1 MILRLVCSALFATLQ
16 KFPATPTIL
25 RPKSAFAKICTST
38 SKDMQIFCDKVTLRL
53 KRRLSVTL
61 RPLYTKRNE
70 LSEEIIV
77 AYQDVFDSWK
87 SNPEEFWMEAA
98 KSIDWVRPPTKALFD
113 DNAPLYEWFS
123 DAQVNTCWNAV
134 DRHVENG
141 RAEQT
146 AIIYDSPITHTKR
159 EISYVELR
167 NRVAMLAGALR
178 AKGVEKGDRVI
189 IYMPMIPEALEAML
203 ACARLGAVH
212 SVVFGGFASNELA
225 VRIDDAKPKAI
236 IAASCGMEPGRVVH
250 YKPLLDGA
258 IDLAEH
264 KPDFCV
270 IFQREQ
276 EVAQLIEGR
285 DFNWHGF
292 QYGVEPAECVPVAGN
307 DPAYILYTSG
317 TTGAPKGVVRPTA
330 GHLVAL
336 NWTMKN
342 IYNVD
347 PGDVFWAA
355 SDVGWVVGHSYIC
368 YAPLIHGN
376 TTIVF
381 EGKPVGTPDAGTFWR
396 VISEH
401 KVKSFFTAPTAIRAV
416 KREDPQGELINN
428 YDMSHLG
435 ALYLAGERADP
446 DTIVWA
452 QDALKVPVIDHWW
465 QTETGWPIA
474 GNPLG
479 IEELPI
485 KLGSPAKPMPGYD
498 VQILDEGGH
507 PMKAGELGAIAV
519 KLPLPPG
526 TLPTLWNAEERF
538 KSAYLEHFPG
548 YYETG
553 DAGMI
558 DEDGYLYIMARTD
571 DVINVAGHRLSTGGM
586 EEVLA
591 SHPDVAE
598 CAVIGVTDQLKGQMP
613 VGFLCLNAG
622 CDRDHG
628 EVVQDVVK
636 LVRDKIGPVAA
647 FKQAVVVDRLPKTRS
662 GKILRGTMVSIADS
676 KDYKA
681 PATIDDPAILDEITV
696 ALKTIG
702 YAQN

>member
-1 MILRLVCSALFATLQ
+1 MGYREV
-16 KFPATPTIL
+16 
-25 RPKSAFAKICTST
+25 
-38 SKDMQIFCDKVTLRL
+38 
-53 KRRLSVTL
+53 
-61 RPLYTKRNE
+61 YE
-70 LSEEIIV
+70 G
-77 AYQDVFDSWK
+77 WK
-87 SNPEEFWMEAA
+87 ADPEGFWMEAA
-98 KSIDWVRPPTKALFD
+98 QAIDWDEAPKQALFD
-113 DNAPLYEWFS
+113 RGDHMYEWF
-123 DAQVNTCWNAV
+123 AEAKVNTCWNAV
-134 DRHVENG
+134 DRHVEQG
-141 RAEQT
+141 RGEQT

-167 NRVAMLAGALR
+167 NRVANLAGALR

-203 ACARLGAVH
+203 ACARLGAIH

-258 IDLAEH
+258 VEMAEH

-276 EVAQLIEGR
+276 EVAELKEGR
-285 DFNWHGF
+285 DVNWHGF
-292 QYGVEPAECVPVAGN
+292 QFGVKPAECVPVEGN
-307 DPAYILYTSG
+307 HPAYILYTSG
-317 TTGAPKGVVRPTA
+317 TTGQPKGVVRPTA

-347 PGDVFWAA
+347 PDEVFWAA

-368 YAPLIHGN
+368 YGPLIAGN

-396 VISEH
+396 VIEEH
-401 KVKSFFTAPTAIRAV
+401 DVKSFFTAPTAFRAV
-416 KREDPQGELINN
+416 KREDPKGEFVKK
-428 YDMSHLG
+428 YDLSGLR
-435 ALYLAGERADP
+435 AIYLAGERADP
-446 DTIVWA
+446 DTIEWT
-452 QDALKVPVIDHWW
+452 QKMTGKPVYDHWW
-465 QTETGWPIA
+465 QTETGYTIA
-474 GNPLG
+474 GNPVG
-479 IEELPI
+479 IEPLPV
-485 KLGSPAKPMPGYD
+485 KLGSPTVAMPGYD
-498 VQILDEGGH
+498 VQILDEGGNQMA
-507 PMKAGELGAIAV
+507 PGELGAIAV

-526 TLPTLWNAEERF
+526 TLPTLWNAEDRF
-538 KSAYLEHFPG
+538 KKSYLTTFPG

-598 CAVIGVTDQLKGQMP
+598 CAVIGISDELKGQLP
-613 VGFLCLNAG
+613 VGFLCLSSG
-622 CDRDHG
+622 VDRPHD
-628 EVVQDVVK
+628 EIAKECVK
-636 LVRDKIGPVAA
+636 LVRDRIGPVAA
-647 FKQAVVVDRLPKTRS
+647 FKLAVVVDRLPKTRS
-662 GKILRGTMVSIADS
+662 GKILRGTMVSIADG
-676 KDYKA
+676 KEFKM
-681 PATIDDPAILDEITV
+681 PATIDDPAILDEIKD
-696 ALKTIG
+696 ALQTIG
-702 YAQN
+702 YPKG